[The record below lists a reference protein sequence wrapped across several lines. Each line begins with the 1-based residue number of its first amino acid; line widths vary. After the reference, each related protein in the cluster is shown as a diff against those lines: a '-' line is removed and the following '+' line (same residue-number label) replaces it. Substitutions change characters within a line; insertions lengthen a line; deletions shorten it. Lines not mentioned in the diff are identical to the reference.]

1 MNLEKPKEV
10 FVHNMPIYNNLLH
23 FSPGVIVQEKNMSVW
38 TPFSQ
43 KTGPSF
49 MAESSKFCGSGGYF
63 WPRRLNRLPKIIGM
77 VYPIYSE
84 DFNVKWFDL

>member
-1 MNLEKPKEV
+1 MRFLSRTCPYTITSFIFHPSVIIEEKIK
-10 FVHNMPIYNNLLH
+10 
-23 FSPGVIVQEKNMSVW
+23 SAR

-63 WPRRLNRLPKIIGM
+63 WPRQLNRLPKLIGM
-77 VYPIYSE
+77 VYPIYPD